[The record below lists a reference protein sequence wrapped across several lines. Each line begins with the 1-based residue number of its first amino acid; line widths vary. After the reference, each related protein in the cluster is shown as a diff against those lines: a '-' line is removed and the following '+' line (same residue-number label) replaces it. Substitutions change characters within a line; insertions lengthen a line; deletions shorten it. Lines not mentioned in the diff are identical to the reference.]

1 MKLRSLK
8 KIMAYGIGLSL
19 AVASVTQLVNY
30 KAIEINA
37 ATDNEFEKEMT
48 KQGFPESYKSKL
60 RQIHS
65 EYPKWV
71 FKAMHT
77 DMTWEEA
84 IKNESIVGRN
94 LVTRESISS
103 WKSIETG
110 SYDWANSTWATFDG
124 SKWMAASEGII
135 RYYMDPRNFLDSSN
149 VFQFLQQNYDSS
161 TQVASG
167 VETLVKSTFMESRS
181 TGNVSTIET
190 TSAAKTASGT
200 SQGPG
205 AGVSSNTPGVY
216 LGLAPKYV
224 KDVNI
229 EFKSP
234 AGVTMEPTPAAVEDT
249 QPATQSNNTSSASS
263 TPEEKTYV
271 DMIMSA
277 AVQSNVNPYVLASM
291 LIQEQGVK
299 GTSGLISGT
308 TSPYEGHYNF
318 FNIQAYHSGNQTAT
332 QRGLWWASQS
342 GSYLRPWNSREKAI
356 IGGAM
361 YYGEKY
367 VHAGQNTFYLKKF
380 NVQGSDPYK
389 HQYMTYVEAAASEG
403 IKLSRAYTAEMKAVK
418 LEFFIPVYKEMPNEI
433 AKKPEGDGSPNN
445 KLASLSVEGYN
456 ISPSFNAD
464 TSTYDLIVDS
474 SVSSVKVNAG
484 SVDSKASV
492 SGTGT
497 INLSQANTQVSIE
510 VRAENGTTRKYV
522 INIVKKN
529 GGGNSSNNS
538 NTDSNVLIG
547 PS

>member
-190 TSAAKTASGT
+190 TSTASQVAKGKK
-200 SQGPG
+200 GVAVNAPG
-205 AGVSSNTPGVY
+205 IQ

-224 KDVNI
+224 KDANI

-234 AGVTMEPTPAAVEDT
+234 AGIAMEPTPAAVEDT
-249 QPATQSNNTSSASS
+249 QPSAQSDNTSSANSS
-263 TPEEKTYV
+263 GEEKTYV

-342 GSYLRPWNSREKAI
+342 GSHLRPWNSREKAI

-484 SVDSKASV
+484 SMDSKASV

-538 NTDSNVLIG
+538 DTDSNVLIG

>member
-1 MKLRSLK
+1 MKLRLLK

-19 AVASVTQLVNY
+19 AVVSVTQLVNY

-190 TSAAKTASGT
+190 TTTDSQVAKGKKGVAVNA
-200 SQGPG
+200 PG
-205 AGVSSNTPGVY
+205 IQ

-224 KDVNI
+224 KDANI

-234 AGVTMEPTPAAVEDT
+234 AGITMEPTPAAVEDT
-249 QPATQSNNTSSASS
+249 QPAAQSDNTGSANTSG
-263 TPEEKTYV
+263 EEKTYV

-342 GSYLRPWNSREKAI
+342 GSHLRPWNSREKAI

-418 LEFFIPVYKEMPNEI
+418 LEFFIPVYKEMPDEI

-484 SVDSKASV
+484 SMDSKASV

-538 NTDSNVLIG
+538 DTDSNVLIG

>member
-1 MKLRSLK
+1 MKLRLLK

-19 AVASVTQLVNY
+19 AVVSVTQLVNY

-190 TSAAKTASGT
+190 TTTASQVAKGKK
-200 SQGPG
+200 GVAVNAPG
-205 AGVSSNTPGVY
+205 IQ

-224 KDVNI
+224 KDANI

-234 AGVTMEPTPAAVEDT
+234 AGITMEPTPAAVEDT
-249 QPATQSNNTSSASS
+249 QPAAQSDNTSSANTSG
-263 TPEEKTYV
+263 EEKTYV

-342 GSYLRPWNSREKAI
+342 GSHLRPWNSREKAI

-418 LEFFIPVYKEMPNEI
+418 LEFFIPVYKEMPDEI

-484 SVDSKASV
+484 SMDSKASV

>member
-1 MKLRSLK
+1 MKLRSLR

-19 AVASVTQLVNY
+19 AVASVIQLVNY

-190 TSAAKTASGT
+190 TSTASQVAKGKK
-200 SQGPG
+200 GVAVNAPG
-205 AGVSSNTPGVY
+205 IQ

-224 KDVNI
+224 KDANI

-234 AGVTMEPTPAAVEDT
+234 AGITMEPTPAAVEDT
-249 QPATQSNNTSSASS
+249 QPAAQSDNTSSANSS
-263 TPEEKTYV
+263 GEEKTYV

>member
-8 KIMAYGIGLSL
+8 KIMAYGIGISL

-190 TSAAKTASGT
+190 TTTASQVAKGKK
-200 SQGPG
+200 GVAVNAPG
-205 AGVSSNTPGVY
+205 IQ

-224 KDVNI
+224 KDANI

-234 AGVTMEPTPAAVEDT
+234 AGITMEPTPAAVEDT
-249 QPATQSNNTSSASS
+249 QPAAQSDNTSSANSS
-263 TPEEKTYV
+263 GEEKTYV

-342 GSYLRPWNSREKAI
+342 GSHLRPWNSREKAI

-445 KLASLSVEGYN
+445 KLASLLVEGYN

>member
-190 TSAAKTASGT
+190 TTTASQVAKGKK
-200 SQGPG
+200 GVAVNAPG
-205 AGVSSNTPGVY
+205 IQ

-224 KDVNI
+224 KDANI

-234 AGVTMEPTPAAVEDT
+234 DGITMEPTPAAVEDT
-249 QPATQSNNTSSASS
+249 QPSAQSDNTSSANSS
-263 TPEEKTYV
+263 GEEKTYV

>member
-8 KIMAYGIGLSL
+8 KIMAYGIVLSL
-19 AVASVTQLVNY
+19 AATPLIQLINY
-30 KAIEINA
+30 KSIEVNA

-103 WKSIETG
+103 WKSIEAG
-110 SYDWANSTWATFDG
+110 AYDWSNSTWATFDG
-124 SKWMAASEGII
+124 SKWMAASEGIV

-149 VFQFLQQNYDSS
+149 IFQFLKQNYDSS

-167 VETLVKSTFMESRS
+167 VETLVKSTFMESKS
-181 TGNVSTIET
+181 MGNISTIET
-190 TSAAKTASGT
+190 TSAANTASGT
-200 SQGPG
+200 SKGPG

-224 KDVNI
+224 KDANI

-367 VHAGQNTFYLKKF
+367 VHVGQNTFYLKKF

-403 IKLSRAYTAEMKAVK
+403 LKLSRAYTAEMKNVK
-418 LEFFIPVYKEMPNEI
+418 LEFYIPVYKEMPNEI

-474 SVSSVKVNAG
+474 SVSSIKVNAG
-484 SVDSKASV
+484 SIDSKASV
-492 SGTGT
+492 SGSGT
-497 INLSQANTQVSIE
+497 VNLSQANTQVSIE

-522 INIVKKN
+522 INVVKKN
-529 GGGNSSNNS
+529 GGGGSSNKS

>member
-8 KIMAYGIGLSL
+8 KIMAYGIGLIL

-190 TSAAKTASGT
+190 TTTASQVAKGKK
-200 SQGPG
+200 GVAVNAPG
-205 AGVSSNTPGVY
+205 IQ

-224 KDVNI
+224 KDANI

-234 AGVTMEPTPAAVEDT
+234 AGITMEPTPAAVEDT
-249 QPATQSNNTSSASS
+249 QPAAQSDNTSSANSS
-263 TPEEKTYV
+263 GEEKTYV

-277 AVQSNVNPYVLASM
+277 AVRSNVNPYVLASM

-342 GSYLRPWNSREKAI
+342 GSHLRPWNSREKAI

-464 TSTYDLIVDS
+464 TNTYDLIVDS

>member
-8 KIMAYGIGLSL
+8 KIMAYGIGISL

-190 TSAAKTASGT
+190 TTTASQVAKGKK
-200 SQGPG
+200 GVAVNAPG
-205 AGVSSNTPGVY
+205 IQ

-224 KDVNI
+224 KDANI

-234 AGVTMEPTPAAVEDT
+234 AGITMEPTPAAVEDT
-249 QPATQSNNTSSASS
+249 QPAAQSDNTSSANTSG
-263 TPEEKTYV
+263 EEKTYV

-342 GSYLRPWNSREKAI
+342 GSHLRPWNSREKAI

-484 SVDSKASV
+484 SMDSKASV

>member
-8 KIMAYGIGLSL
+8 KIMAYGIVLSL
-19 AVASVTQLVNY
+19 AATPLVQLVNY
-30 KAIEINA
+30 KSIEVNA

-103 WKSIETG
+103 WKSIEAG
-110 SYDWANSTWATFDG
+110 AYDWSNSTWATFDG
-124 SKWMAASEGII
+124 SKWMAASEGIV

-149 VFQFLQQNYDSS
+149 IFQFLKQNYDSS

-167 VETLVKSTFMESRS
+167 VETLVKSTFMESKS
-181 TGNVSTIET
+181 MGNISTIET

-224 KDVNI
+224 KDANI

-403 IKLSRAYTAEMKAVK
+403 LKLSRAYTAEMKNVK
-418 LEFFIPVYKEMPNEI
+418 LEFYIPVYKEMPNEI

-474 SVSSVKVNAG
+474 SVSSIKVNAG
-484 SVDSKASV
+484 SIDSKASV
-492 SGTGT
+492 SGSGT
-497 INLSQANTQVSIE
+497 VNLSQANTQVSIE

-522 INIVKKN
+522 INVVKKN
-529 GGGNSSNNS
+529 GGGGSSNKS

>member
-1 MKLRSLK
+1 MKLRLLK

-19 AVASVTQLVNY
+19 AVVSVTQLVNY

-190 TSAAKTASGT
+190 TTTVSQVAKGKKGVAVNA
-200 SQGPG
+200 PG
-205 AGVSSNTPGVY
+205 IQ

-224 KDVNI
+224 KDANI

-234 AGVTMEPTPAAVEDT
+234 AGITMEPTPVAVEDT
-249 QPATQSNNTSSASS
+249 QPAAQSDNTSSANTSG
-263 TPEEKTYV
+263 EEKTYV

-342 GSYLRPWNSREKAI
+342 GSHLRPWNSREKAI

-484 SVDSKASV
+484 SMDSKASV

-510 VRAENGTTRKYV
+510 VRAENGTTRKYI

-529 GGGNSSNNS
+529 GGGNSSNSS

>member
-190 TSAAKTASGT
+190 TSTASQVAKGKK
-200 SQGPG
+200 GVAVNAPG
-205 AGVSSNTPGVY
+205 IQ

-224 KDVNI
+224 KDANI

-234 AGVTMEPTPAAVEDT
+234 AGITMEPTPAAVEDT
-249 QPATQSNNTSSASS
+249 QPSAQSDNTSSANSS
-263 TPEEKTYV
+263 GEEKTYV

-342 GSYLRPWNSREKAI
+342 GSHLRPWNSREKAI

-389 HQYMTYVEAAASEG
+389 HQYMTHVEAAASEG

-484 SVDSKASV
+484 SMDSKASV

-538 NTDSNVLIG
+538 DTDSNVLIG

>member
-8 KIMAYGIGLSL
+8 KIMAYGIGISL

-190 TSAAKTASGT
+190 TTTT
-200 SQGPG
+200 SQVAKGKKGVAVNAPG
-205 AGVSSNTPGVY
+205 IQ

-224 KDVNI
+224 KDANI

-234 AGVTMEPTPAAVEDT
+234 AGITMEPTPAAVEDT
-249 QPATQSNNTSSASS
+249 QPAAQSDNTSSANSS
-263 TPEEKTYV
+263 GEEKTYV

-277 AVQSNVNPYVLASM
+277 AIQSNVNPYVLASM

-342 GSYLRPWNSREKAI
+342 GSHLRPWNSREKAI

-484 SVDSKASV
+484 SMDSKASV

>member
-8 KIMAYGIGLSL
+8 RIMAYGILLSL
-19 AVASVTQLVNY
+19 AVTSLAQISDY
-30 KAIEINA
+30 KRIEINA
-37 ATDNEFEKEMT
+37 ATDSEFEKEMT

-84 IKNESIVGRN
+84 IRNESVVGRN

-103 WKSIETG
+103 WKSIESG
-110 SYDWANSTWATFDG
+110 AYDWANSSWATFDG
-124 SKWMAASEGII
+124 TKWMAASEGIV

-149 VFQFLQQNYDSS
+149 VFQFLKQNYDSN

-167 VETLVKSTFMESRS
+167 VETLVKSTFMESKS
-181 TGNVSTIET
+181 TGNISTIPVEGSGSGNSKGSGSGAS
-190 TSAAKTASGT
+190 TSA
-200 SQGPG
+200 
-205 AGVSSNTPGVY
+205 PGVY
-216 LGLAPKYV
+216 LGVAPNYI
-224 KDVNI
+224 KDANI
-229 EFKSP
+229 KFESP
-234 AGVTMEPTPAAVEDT
+234 GGVAMEPTPAAIEDT
-249 QPATQSNNTSSASS
+249 QPAPQNNNDGGSTQA
-263 TPEEKTYV
+263 EGKTYV

-277 AVQSNVNPYVLASM
+277 AIQSNVNPYVLASM

-308 TSPYEGHYNF
+308 TSPYEGYYNF
-318 FNIQAYHSGNQTAT
+318 FNIQAYHSGDQTAT

-403 IKLSRAYTAEMKAVK
+403 VKLSRAYTAEMKNTK
-418 LEFFIPVYKEMPNEI
+418 LEFSIPIYKEMPGDL
-433 AKKPEGDGSPNN
+433 AKKPEGGGSPNN
-445 KLASLSVEGYN
+445 KLASLSVEGQT

-464 TSTYDLIVDS
+464 TNTYDLIVDQ
-474 SVSSVKVNAG
+474 SVSGINVSASG
-484 SVDSKASV
+484 MDSKASV
-492 SGTGT
+492 SGTGNIDLT
-497 INLSQANTQVSIE
+497 QTNTQVTVS
-510 VRAENGTTRKYV
+510 VRAENGSVRKYV
-522 INIVKKN
+522 INVVKKN
-529 GGGNSSNNS
+529 GGGSQKNS
-538 NTDSNVLIG
+538 NTDSSVSIG
-547 PS
+547 SS

>member
-1 MKLRSLK
+1 MKLRLLK

-190 TSAAKTASGT
+190 TTTASQVAKGKK
-200 SQGPG
+200 GVAVNAPG
-205 AGVSSNTPGVY
+205 IQ

-224 KDVNI
+224 KDANI

-234 AGVTMEPTPAAVEDT
+234 AGITMEPTPAAVEDT
-249 QPATQSNNTSSASS
+249 QPAAQSDNTSSANTSG
-263 TPEEKTYV
+263 EEKTYV

-342 GSYLRPWNSREKAI
+342 GSHLRPWNSREKAI

-433 AKKPEGDGSPNN
+433 ARKPEGDGSPNN

-510 VRAENGTTRKYV
+510 VRAENGTTRKYI

>member
-190 TSAAKTASGT
+190 TTTASQVAKGKK
-200 SQGPG
+200 GVAVNAPG
-205 AGVSSNTPGVY
+205 IQ

-224 KDVNI
+224 KDANI

-234 AGVTMEPTPAAVEDT
+234 AGITMEPTPAAVEDT
-249 QPATQSNNTSSASS
+249 QPAAQSDNTSSANTSG
-263 TPEEKTYV
+263 EEKTYV

-342 GSYLRPWNSREKAI
+342 GSHLRPWNSREKAI

-538 NTDSNVLIG
+538 DTDSNVLIG

>member
-190 TSAAKTASGT
+190 ATTASQVAKGKK
-200 SQGPG
+200 GVAVNAPG
-205 AGVSSNTPGVY
+205 IQ

-224 KDVNI
+224 KDANI

-234 AGVTMEPTPAAVEDT
+234 AGITMEPTPAAVEDT
-249 QPATQSNNTSSASS
+249 QPAAQSDNTSSANTSG
-263 TPEEKTYV
+263 EEKTYV

-418 LEFFIPVYKEMPNEI
+418 LEFFIPVYKEMPDEI

-474 SVSSVKVNAG
+474 SVSNVKVNAG
-484 SVDSKASV
+484 SMDSKASV

>member
-1 MKLRSLK
+1 MKLRLLK

-19 AVASVTQLVNY
+19 AVVSVTQLVNY

-190 TSAAKTASGT
+190 TTTASQVAKSKKGVAVNA
-200 SQGPG
+200 PG
-205 AGVSSNTPGVY
+205 IQ

-224 KDVNI
+224 KDANI

-234 AGVTMEPTPAAVEDT
+234 AGITMEPTPAAVEDT
-249 QPATQSNNTSSASS
+249 QPAAQSDNTSSANTSG
-263 TPEEKTYV
+263 EEKTYV

-342 GSYLRPWNSREKAI
+342 GSHLRPWNSREKAI

-433 AKKPEGDGSPNN
+433 ARKPEGDGSPNN

>member
-1 MKLRSLK
+1 MKLRSLR

-190 TSAAKTASGT
+190 TSTASQVAKGKK
-200 SQGPG
+200 GVAVNAPG
-205 AGVSSNTPGVY
+205 IQ

-224 KDVNI
+224 KDANI

-234 AGVTMEPTPAAVEDT
+234 AGITMEPTPAAVEDT
-249 QPATQSNNTSSASS
+249 QSAAQSDNTSSVNSS
-263 TPEEKTYV
+263 GEEKTYV

-342 GSYLRPWNSREKAI
+342 GSHLRPWNSREKAI

-484 SVDSKASV
+484 SMDSKASV

-522 INIVKKN
+522 INVVKKN